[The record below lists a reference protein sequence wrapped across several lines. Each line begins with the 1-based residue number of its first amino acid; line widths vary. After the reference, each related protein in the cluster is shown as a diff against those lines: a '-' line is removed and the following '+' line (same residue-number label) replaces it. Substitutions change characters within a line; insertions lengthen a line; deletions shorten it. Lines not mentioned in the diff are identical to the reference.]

1 MTKKEKKDD
10 QAPGKDDKPKP
21 ADGDQKGKA
30 GTTPKASGKAG
41 TANEAA
47 GKESTNLKPGSVGAG
62 SESGGGGSR
71 GVLAVVLVA
80 CAVGLAAAGGY
91 FFMLHGQD
99 RAAVGGA
106 ARQERDKTPFPCKE
120 RYADDEIRSFVDR
133 HLAGAKGGHKE
144 PQLLLMLGG
153 SGAGKGT
160 FIEKWKSAEQRGQAS
175 GHPLSGFLFHG
186 LDEYL
191 PYIPEY
197 QKSVND
203 KAFVYKDAADAC
215 YKPAAIPAAKLAG
228 DRIVA
233 DRMDLIYEETGKSM
247 DRIVKR
253 VLPPFLKAGYRITTV
268 LVHNK
273 PEIAIGRAAGRFQK
287 TGRYAPDDYIQ
298 GTFANN
304 LETYMG
310 LQKVDGLSE
319 FVYCDNSAKQISCW
333 RDRADGGALVPSSI
347 LLDGPPVT
355 MGSKPAAKLAAK
367 PAEKPAAKPAA
378 KKPAAEPAE
387 KPAAKK
393 PAAKKPA
400 EKPAAK
406 KPAAKMPAEKPAA
419 GKGRGPTVPPA
430 GGKGRGGEL

>member
-1 MTKKEKKDD
+1 
-10 QAPGKDDKPKP
+10 
-21 ADGDQKGKA
+21 
-30 GTTPKASGKAG
+30 
-41 TANEAA
+41 
-47 GKESTNLKPGSVGAG
+47 
-62 SESGGGGSR
+62 
-71 GVLAVVLVA
+71 
-80 CAVGLAAAGGY
+80 
-91 FFMLHGQD
+91 
-99 RAAVGGA
+99 
-106 ARQERDKTPFPCKE
+106 
-120 RYADDEIRSFVDR
+120 
-133 HLAGAKGGHKE
+133 
-144 PQLLLMLGG
+144 
-153 SGAGKGT
+153 
-160 FIEKWKSAEQRGQAS
+160 
-175 GHPLSGFLFHG
+175 
-186 LDEYL
+186 
-191 PYIPEY
+191 
-197 QKSVND
+197 
-203 KAFVYKDAADAC
+203 
-215 YKPAAIPAAKLAG
+215 
-228 DRIVA
+228 
-233 DRMDLIYEETGKSM
+233 MDLIYEETGKSM

-393 PAAKKPA
+393 SRPRRSRRRSRPRRSRQRRCRPRSRPRAK
-400 EKPAAK
+400 
-406 KPAAKMPAEKPAA
+406 
-419 GKGRGPTVPPA
+419 A
-430 GGKGRGGEL
+430 GGPRCHLQAARAEAASSKGALPCERAVQLSADRGLRGQPQLDARSRAAVFQGQ

>member
-160 FIEKWKSAEQRGQAS
+160 FIDKWKSAEQRGQAS
-175 GHPLSGFLFHG
+175 GHPLSGFLT
-186 LDEYL
+186 
-191 PYIPEY
+191 
-197 QKSVND
+197 
-203 KAFVYKDAADAC
+203 
-215 YKPAAIPAAKLAG
+215 
-228 DRIVA
+228 VA
-233 DRMDLIYEETGKSM
+233 DSMAWTSTFRTYQSTRSQSTTRRSSTRTPQTRATSPRPFQRRSWLVTG
-247 DRIVKR
+247 
-253 VLPPFLKAGYRITTV
+253 
-268 LVHNK
+268 
-273 PEIAIGRAAGRFQK
+273 
-287 TGRYAPDDYIQ
+287 
-298 GTFANN
+298 
-304 LETYMG
+304 
-310 LQKVDGLSE
+310 
-319 FVYCDNSAKQISCW
+319 
-333 RDRADGGALVPSSI
+333 
-347 LLDGPPVT
+347 
-355 MGSKPAAKLAAK
+355 
-367 PAEKPAAKPAA
+367 
-378 KKPAAEPAE
+378 
-387 KPAAKK
+387 
-393 PAAKKPA
+393 
-400 EKPAAK
+400 
-406 KPAAKMPAEKPAA
+406 
-419 GKGRGPTVPPA
+419 
-430 GGKGRGGEL
+430 